1 MPRIPLLALF
11 AVTLLPPPHVSAAD
25 TWLRIQTDHFELYTT
40 AGERTG
46 KDAILYFEQLR
57 TFFRQIT
64 NQPVDAPAE
73 LPVRIFAF
81 RNEKEFAPFRTK
93 EGIAGYFLPGPDR
106 NSIVLMRA
114 SQEHYP
120 TVIHEYM
127 HLLINSLVGT
137 EKMPI
142 WLNEGYADLF
152 TTLKPMGKQVQVGQ
166 FIPSLLYQIQQSK
179 WIDLGDLLR
188 ADHKS
193 PYYNEQDR
201 MGMFYAQSWLLV
213 HMLMLG
219 DDYRPKY
226 SDFLAKVFTGD
237 PVEALQTVYG
247 RDLKRIGDDLRS
259 YAKSDRIKVAMYDVK
274 LSKAAEIPKVEP
286 VDAATVAV
294 ALANLEVGI
303 GKYAAA
309 KARLQSV
316 DTSGRWDAPET
327 LAYLEWRSGN
337 ADLAMEH
344 MAKAIA
350 AGCPNAKLYTDY
362 ARLMATSSQPR
373 PKVLQALEQALQ
385 RTPND
390 FDLRMETARL
400 MLLEKRQYQA
410 LAALNQIKAVKEEQ
424 AARFFRLISW
434 TQYLCKQPEAALQSA
449 TLARRFAKDPS
460 EQGELDR
467 FIAHLKDPAA
477 GQPTEAAVAT
487 AERPQLRREGPR
499 PPGDVEP
506 LPPQLPQAE
515 GSLTAMECLGKQAR
529 LHVTTAEGQRIFTID
544 DPNRI
549 VIRSGGRG
557 TVEFTCGPQN
567 PPKKIIVEYTP
578 EEGGGQS
585 AGVVTALEFP

>member
-1 MPRIPLLALF
+1 MPRIAFVALL
-11 AVTLLPPPHVSAAD
+11 AVTLTATGSAAD
-25 TWLRIQTDHFELYTT
+25 PWLRIQTDHFELYTT

-46 KDAILYFEQLR
+46 RDAILYFEQLR

-64 NQPVDAPAE
+64 NQPIDAPAE

-137 EKMPI
+137 SKMPV
-142 WLNEGYADLF
+142 WLNEGYAELF
-152 TTLKPMGKQVQVGQ
+152 TTLKPAGKQVRVGE
-166 FIPSLLYQIQQSK
+166 FIPGRLYQLQQSK
-179 WIDLGDLLR
+179 LIDLADLLR
-188 ADHKS
+188 ADHQS
-193 PYYNEQDR
+193 PYYNEKDR
-201 MGMFYAQSWLLV
+201 MGMFYAQIWLLV

-219 DDYRPKY
+219 DDYRPKF
-226 SDFLAKVFTGD
+226 SDFLARVFTGD
-237 PVEALQTVYG
+237 PVQALQTVYG
-247 RDLKRIGDDLRS
+247 RDLKRISNDLLS
-259 YAKSDRIKVAMYDVK
+259 YAKSDRIKVAVYDVK
-274 LSKAAEIPKVEP
+274 LSKAAEVPKTEP

-316 DTSGRWDAPET
+316 DTTGRWDAPET

-337 ADLAMEH
+337 AEVAMEH

-373 PKVLQALEQALQ
+373 PKVLIALDQALQ
-385 RTPND
+385 RTPGD

-400 MLLEKRQYQA
+400 LLLEKRQYQA
-410 LAALNQIKAVKEEQ
+410 LAALIQIKAVKEEQ
-424 AARFFRLISW
+424 AARYFRLLSW
-434 TQYLCKQPEAALQSA
+434 AQYLCKQPEDALKSA
-449 TLARRFAKDPS
+449 TRAHGYTKDPAGQS
-460 EQGELDR
+460 ELDR
-467 FIAHLKDPAA
+467 LIAHLRSPDAGKTALTEVAA
-477 GQPTEAAVAT
+477 

-529 LHVTTAEGQRIFTID
+529 LHVTTADGPRIFTID

-549 VIRSGGRG
+549 VIRTGGQA

-567 PPKKIIVEYTP
+567 PAKKVVVEYQP

-585 AGVVTALEFP
+585 AGLVTALEFP

>member
-11 AVTLLPPPHVSAAD
+11 AATLVPLQVSAAD

-46 KDAILYFEQLR
+46 RDAILYFEQLR
-57 TFFRQIT
+57 TFFRQVL
-64 NQPVDAPAE
+64 NQPADAQAE
-73 LPVRIFAF
+73 PPVRIFAF
-81 RNEKEFAPFRTK
+81 RNEKESTPFGVGA
-93 EGIAGYFLPGPDR
+93 GIAGYFLPGPDR

-114 SQEHYP
+114 GPEHYS
-120 TVIHEYM
+120 TVIHEYV
-127 HLLINSLVGT
+127 HLLVNTLVGT
-137 EKMPI
+137 AKLPV

-152 TTLKPMGKQVQVGQ
+152 TTLKPLGKQVRVGD
-166 FIPSLLYQIQQSK
+166 FIPGRLIQLQFNK
-179 WIDLGDLLR
+179 WIDLADLLR
-188 ADHKS
+188 ADRKS
-193 PYYNEQDR
+193 VYYNER
-201 MGMFYAQSWLLV
+201 ARIGIFYAQSWLLV
-213 HMLMLG
+213 HMLMVS

-226 SDFLAKVFTGD
+226 NEFLNHVMAGSDAAQ
-237 PVEALQTVYG
+237 ALETVYG
-247 RDLKRIGDDLRS
+247 RNLKQVSDDLRA
-259 YAKSDRIKVAMYDVK
+259 YPRSDRLKALLFDVK
-274 LSKAAEIPKVEP
+274 LSKSAEIPKTEP

-309 KARLQSV
+309 KARLQAV
-316 DTSGRWDAPET
+316 ETTGRWDAPET

-373 PKVLQALEQALQ
+373 PKVLLALEQALQ

-410 LAALNQIKAVKEEQ
+410 LAALNQIKAVKAEQ
-424 AARFFRLISW
+424 AARFFRLLSW
-434 TQYLCKQPEAALQSA
+434 TQYLCKQPDDALKTA
-449 TLARRFAKDPS
+449 TRARTFTKDSS

-467 FIAHLKDPAA
+467 FIGHLKSPAA
-477 GQPTEAAVAT
+477 GQSNLSEVAA
-487 AERPQLRREGPR
+487 AEHPQLRREGPR

-529 LHVTTAEGQRIFTID
+529 LHVTTTDGPRIFTID

-549 VIRSGGRG
+549 VIRTGGQA

-578 EEGGGQS
+578 EEGGGES
-585 AGVVTALEFP
+585 AGIVTALEFP